1 MSKGLNN
8 VGRGTCE
15 MAFIPLFNYCF
26 SFSKR
31 FPTLLGF
38 VKSVEL
44 ISISGVGNSALR
56 CEFTC
61 EKLYGL
67 VSRVQV
73 HKLIKRE
80 NN

>member
-1 MSKGLNN
+1 MTDAEPEKWLLLPCPI
-8 VGRGTCE
+8 T
-15 MAFIPLFNYCF
+15 AFHFL
-26 SFSKR
+26 SD

-61 EKLYGL
+61 AKLYGF
-67 VSRVQV
+67 VCRVQLL
-73 HKLIKRE
+73 KLIKRE

>member
-1 MSKGLNN
+1 MSDAEPAKWLLYPCLITACHF
-8 VGRGTCE
+8 R
-15 MAFIPLFNYCF
+15 
-26 SFSKR
+26 SD

-38 VKSVEL
+38 VKSEEL
-44 ISISGVGNSALR
+44 ISILGVGNSALR

-61 EKLYGL
+61 AKLYGL
-67 VSRVQV
+67 VSRGQV